1 MQASVASLFDTF
13 DRAERISMSNLLDE
27 QKVAILKELRHGMP
41 VEPFCVHC
49 PETRKVVLW
58 KIEEIINGLKAKETK
73 TKEPAKG
80 RSGKAPSKGS
90 KK

>member
-1 MQASVASLFDTF
+1 
-13 DRAERISMSNLLDE
+13 
-27 QKVAILKELRHGMP
+27 
-41 VEPFCVHC
+41 
-49 PETRKVVLW
+49 VVLW

-80 RSGKAPSKGS
+80 RSGKAPAKGS